1 MATPKKS
8 VLVPVNDDRKLN
20 AAPPGLAMKLASP
33 AKPVSMAALNER
45 LEAAAVRRD
54 IELEQKQFRAKEL
67 ARAKGE
73 VASPRTKRD
82 VDAKL
87 AAAEA
92 RRLEALAEV
101 KSKAAA
107 SAALRGARAASAAAA
122 ARRERGP
129 GAGEVASPRTKQDLD
144 VKLQA
149 AEARRLAALAEV
161 KSKAAASAA
170 PRGAGPRPSAT
181 ARGSPPTGLRSL
193 CGAHVG
199 GDSGG
204 RARSGS
210 P

>member
-1 MATPKKS
+1 MAATPTKKS

-107 SAALRGARAASAAAA
+107 DSKTEAPRSHTHGSETRRAWPACREKPPRRVMQEKAATPARATGTPKET
-122 ARRERGP
+122 RRKMK
-129 GAGEVASPRTKQDLD
+129 RT
-144 VKLQA
+144 
-149 AEARRLAALAEV
+149 E
-161 KSKAAASAA
+161 
-170 PRGAGPRPSAT
+170 
-181 ARGSPPTGLRSL
+181 
-193 CGAHVG
+193 
-199 GDSGG
+199 
-204 RARSGS
+204 
-210 P
+210 